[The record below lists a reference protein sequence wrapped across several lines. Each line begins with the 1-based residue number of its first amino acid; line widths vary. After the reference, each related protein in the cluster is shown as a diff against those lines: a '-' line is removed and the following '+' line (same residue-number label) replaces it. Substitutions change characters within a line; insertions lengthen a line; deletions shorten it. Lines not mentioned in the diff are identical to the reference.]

1 MTDAVEVHRDIA
13 APPEKVWALVSDV
26 TRMGEW
32 SPETTDCEWVDG
44 ATGPVVGAKFR
55 GRNQLGKR
63 KWTTSCI
70 VTDAVPGVSFGFLV
84 KVGPFDVARWV
95 YLLEPATDG
104 CQVRER
110 WTERRSAL
118 SKVLGQMATGV
129 KDRADHNRS
138 SMETTLERLAAA
150 AESG

>member
-1 MTDAVEVHRDIA
+1 MSDTVEVHREIA

-32 SPETTDCEWVDG
+32 SPETTACKWVGG
-44 ATGPVVGAKFR
+44 ATGPVVGARFK
-55 GRNQLGKR
+55 GRNQLEKR

-70 VTDAVPGVSFGFLV
+70 VTDADPGVSFGFLV
-84 KVGPFDVARWV
+84 KVGPFDVARWL
-95 YLLEPATDG
+95 YLLEPTADG
-104 CQVRER
+104 CRVRER
-110 WTERRSAL
+110 WTERRSAV

-129 KDRADHNRS
+129 KDRAEHNRPG
-138 SMETTLERLAAA
+138 METTLERLAAA